1 MIEDISSN
9 NNKSSRNFSL
19 LKLTKKTRQTI
30 FKRKKT
36 YPNAVVKKFGQQIL
50 KFKIL

>member
-19 LKLTKKTRQTI
+19 LKLKKKTRQTI
-30 FKRKKT
+30 FKSKKT
-36 YPNAVVKKFGQQIL
+36 YPNAVVKKSGQQIL
-50 KFKIL
+50 KFKII